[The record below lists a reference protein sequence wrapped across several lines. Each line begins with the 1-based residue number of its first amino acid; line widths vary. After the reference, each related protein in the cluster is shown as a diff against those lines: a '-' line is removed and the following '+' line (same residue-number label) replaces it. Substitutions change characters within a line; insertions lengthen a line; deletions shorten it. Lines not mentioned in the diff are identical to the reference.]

1 MFVNSVHLPLIS
13 CCRVQS
19 MHITLNTE
27 NPVMLENQAHVQITF
42 LIQIDL
48 INIALK
54 FSHSEI

>member
-1 MFVNSVHLPLIS
+1 
-13 CCRVQS
+13 